1 VSRTFALLRTTKTDH
16 ETWNIVISEGG
27 KSATFFPT
35 FCKSSTGL
43 RLYATYYM
51 IDKDGKVRT
60 PPAYVEALKKGMSQF
75 GLNDIE
81 RDCRT
86 VWLTS
91 A

>member
-1 VSRTFALLRTTKTDH
+1 
-16 ETWNIVISEGG
+16 
-27 KSATFFPT
+27 
-35 FCKSSTGL
+35 
-43 RLYATYYM
+43 M